1 MGKRSFIEMAWQ
13 GRNEWWR
20 YVATLFL
27 VFLGWQFI
35 GVIPLFVF
43 SYLKAGDAQEW
54 IEAAENAFLGLGID
68 SNLYLLLII
77 FSFIGGLAFLVL
89 GVRTIHHRSMKSVT
103 SSRPK
108 VDWNRILFGFVFWFL
123 VSVLLITLDYMA
135 HPEDFSNNFK
145 WMPFLILVLVSFVF
159 IPFQT
164 SFEELLFRGYLMQ
177 GVGLLF
183 RNAWAPLL
191 LTSVGFGLLHA
202 FNPEVEKL
210 GPMILLY
217 YIGTGFLFGIIT
229 LMDEGTE
236 LALGMHAANNIV
248 AATIVTVDW
257 AVFQTEALLIDKSE
271 PSLGVEMLLPLLIV
285 YPLAIF
291 VLSRKY
297 GWKNWKLRLTGRVQ
311 DPGAE
316 GAVDEREH
324 LEEQGSFNS
333 EGIKNKEYKDGE

>member
-1 MGKRSFIEMAWQ
+1 MSKTRFIEMAFE

-20 YVATLFL
+20 YLATLFL

-35 GVIPLFVF
+35 GVIPLFAY
-43 SYLKAGDAQEW
+43 SYMKADSIQDW
-54 IEAAENAFLGLGID
+54 IEAAESAFLGLGID

-89 GVRTIHHRSMKSVT
+89 GIRTIHHRSVQSLV
-103 SSRPK
+103 SSRSK
-108 VDWNRILFGFVFWFL
+108 IDWNRIRFGFAFWFL
-123 VSVLLITLDYMA
+123 VSVLLISLDYIS
-135 HPEDFSNNFK
+135 HPEDFLNNFK
-145 WMPFLILVLVSFVF
+145 PVPFAILAVVSIVF

-177 GVGLLF
+177 GFGLMF
-183 RNAWAPLL
+183 RNAWAPLF
-191 LTSVGFGLLHA
+191 LTSIGFGLLHA

-229 LMDEGTE
+229 LMDQGTE

-248 AATIVTVDW
+248 AAMIVTVDW

-291 VLSRKY
+291 FLARKY
-297 GWKNWKLRLTGRVQ
+297 RWKDWKQRLAGRIQAPAAPDLSEDNGVLH
-311 DPGAE
+311 AE
-316 GAVDEREH
+316 GIES
-324 LEEQGSFNS
+324 EEGTRRF
-333 EGIKNKEYKDGE
+333 GE

>member
-1 MGKRSFIEMAWQ
+1 MGNTRFIEMVFKGQ
-13 GRNEWWR
+13 NDWWR
-20 YVATLFL
+20 YLATLFL

-43 SYLKAGDAQEW
+43 SYMKAENVQDW
-54 IEAAENAFLGLGID
+54 IESAENAFLGLGID

-77 FSFIGGLAFLVL
+77 FSFIGGLVFLLL
-89 GVRTIHHRSMKSVT
+89 GVRTVHHRPLKSLV
-103 SSRPK
+103 SSRK
-108 VDWNRILFGFVFWFL
+108 AIDWNRVLFGFGFWFL
-123 VSVLLITLDYMA
+123 ISILLITLDYLT
-135 HPEDFSNNFK
+135 HPEDFMNNFELL
-145 WMPFLILVLVSFVF
+145 PFVILVVVSFVF

-183 RNAWAPLL
+183 RNAWAPLI

-210 GPMILLY
+210 GSMILLY

-229 LMDEGTE
+229 LMDQGTE

-248 AATIVTVDW
+248 AAMIVTVDW
-257 AVFQTEALLIDKSE
+257 AVFQTDALLIDQSE
-271 PSLGVEMLLPLLIV
+271 PSLGVEMLLPLLVV

-291 VLSRKY
+291 LLSRKY
-297 GWKNWKLRLTGRVQ
+297 GWKDWKQRLAGRVRE
-311 DPGAE
+311 PNKHIYNEEALNLNE
-316 GAVDEREH
+316 EASKFKDE
-324 LEEQGSFNS
+324 Q
-333 EGIKNKEYKDGE
+333 

>member
-1 MGKRSFIEMAWQ
+1 MVNTRFIEMAFK

-20 YVATLFL
+20 YLATLFL

-43 SYLKAGDAQEW
+43 SYMKADSVQDW
-54 IEAAENAFLGLGID
+54 IEAAESAFLGLGID

-77 FSFIGGLAFLVL
+77 FSFIGGLVFLVL
-89 GVRTIHHRSMKSVT
+89 GVRTIHHRSLKSLV
-103 SSRPK
+103 SSRKK
-108 VDWNRILFGFVFWFL
+108 VDWNRILFGFAFWFL
-123 VSVLLITLDYMA
+123 VSVLLIFLDYLT
-135 HPEDFSNNFK
+135 HPEDFLNNFK
-145 WMPFLILVLVSFVF
+145 LFPFAILVFVSLIF

-177 GVGLLF
+177 GLGLLF
-183 RNAWAPLL
+183 RNAWAPLF

-229 LMDEGTE
+229 LMDQGTE

-248 AATIVTVDW
+248 AAMIVTVDW
-257 AVFQTEALLIDKSE
+257 AVFQTEALLIDHSE
-271 PSLGVEMLLPLLIV
+271 PSLGIEMLLPLLIV

-291 VLSRKY
+291 FLSRKY
-297 GWKNWKLRLTGRVQ
+297 GWRDWRQRLAGRIEN
-311 DPGAE
+311 PNRSE
-316 GAVDEREH
+316 IM
-324 LEEQGSFNS
+324 EESGNFN
-333 EGIKNKEYKDGE
+333 D

>member
-89 GVRTIHHRSMKSVT
+89 GVRTIHHRSMKSLT

-123 VSVLLITLDYMA
+123 VSVLLIALDYMA
-135 HPEDFSNNFK
+135 HPEDFTNNFK
-145 WMPFLILVLVSFVF
+145 WIPFLILALVSFVF

-210 GPMILLY
+210 GPMIT
-217 YIGTGFLFGIIT
+217 GTAGFTVESAGDGARVAWLEDVDVPRLPGFL
-229 LMDEGTE
+229 
-236 LALGMHAANNIV
+236 APV
-248 AATIVTVDW
+248 AARIGAIGFRLAMRRLARQLRAQPPRGSVVS
-257 AVFQTEALLIDKSE
+257 AV
-271 PSLGVEMLLPLLIV
+271 
-285 YPLAIF
+285 
-291 VLSRKY
+291 R
-297 GWKNWKLRLTGRVQ
+297 
-311 DPGAE
+311 
-316 GAVDEREH
+316 
-324 LEEQGSFNS
+324 
-333 EGIKNKEYKDGE
+333 

>member
-1 MGKRSFIEMAWQ
+1 MGDTRFIQMAFE
-13 GRNEWWR
+13 GRNDWWR
-20 YVATLFL
+20 YLATLFL

-43 SYLKAGDAQEW
+43 SYLKADNVQEW
-54 IEAAENAFLGLGID
+54 IEAAESAFVGLGIN

-77 FSFIGGLAFLVL
+77 FSFIGGLVFLVL
-89 GVRTIHHRSMKSVT
+89 GVRTVHHRSLKSLV
-103 SSRPK
+103 SSRK
-108 VDWNRILFGFVFWFL
+108 TVDWSRIVLGFSFWFL
-123 VSVLLITLDYMA
+123 VSILMITMDYMT
-135 HPEDFSNNFK
+135 HPEDFISNFK
-145 WMPFLILVLVSFVF
+145 LVPFVILVVVSFVF

-177 GVGLLF
+177 GIGLLF
-183 RNAWAPLL
+183 KNAWAPLI

-210 GPMILLY
+210 GSLILLY

-229 LMDEGTE
+229 LMDQGTE

-257 AVFQTEALLIDKSE
+257 AVFQTDALLVDQSE

-285 YPLAIF
+285 YPLAIIF
-291 VLSRKY
+291 LSRKY
-297 GWKNWKLRLTGRVQ
+297 QWKDWKQRLAGKI
-311 DPGAE
+311 AE
-316 GAVDEREH
+316 E
-324 LEEQGSFNS
+324 
-333 EGIKNKEYKDGE
+333 KE

>member
-1 MGKRSFIEMAWQ
+1 MGNTRFIQMALE

-20 YVATLFL
+20 YLSTLFL

-43 SYLKAGDAQEW
+43 SYMKADNVQVW
-54 IEAAENAFLGLGID
+54 IEAAESAFVGLGIN

-77 FSFIGGLAFLVL
+77 FSFIGGLVFLLL
-89 GVRTIHHRSMKSVT
+89 GVRTVHHRSVKSLV
-103 SSRPK
+103 SSRK
-108 VDWNRILFGFVFWFL
+108 IVDWNRIVFGFTFWLL
-123 VSVLLITLDYMA
+123 VSILMITLDYLS
-135 HPEDFSNNFK
+135 HPEDFINNFK
-145 WMPFLILVLVSFVF
+145 LVPFVILVLVSLVF

-177 GVGLLF
+177 GIGLLF
-183 RNAWAPLL
+183 RNAWAPLI

-210 GPMILLY
+210 GSLILLY

-229 LMDEGTE
+229 LMDQGTE

-257 AVFQTEALLIDKSE
+257 AVFQTDALLVDQSE

-285 YPLAIF
+285 YPLAIVF
-291 VLSRKY
+291 LSRKY
-297 GWKNWKLRLTGRVQ
+297 QWKDWKQRLAGKI
-311 DPGAE
+311 
-316 GAVDEREH
+316 DE
-324 LEEQGSFNS
+324 
-333 EGIKNKEYKDGE
+333 IKE

>member
-1 MGKRSFIEMAWQ
+1 MGNTRFIQMALE

-20 YVATLFL
+20 YLATLFL

-43 SYLKAGDAQEW
+43 SYMKADNVQVW
-54 IEAAENAFLGLGID
+54 IEAAESAFGGLGIN

-77 FSFIGGLAFLVL
+77 FSFIGGLVFLLL
-89 GVRTIHHRSMKSVT
+89 GVRTVHHRSIKSLV
-103 SSRPK
+103 SSRK
-108 VDWNRILFGFVFWFL
+108 TVDWNRIVLGFTFWLL
-123 VSVLLITLDYMA
+123 VSVLMITMDYFS
-135 HPEDFSNNFK
+135 HPEDFMNNFK
-145 WMPFLILVLVSFVF
+145 LVPFVILLVVSLVF

-177 GVGLLF
+177 GIGLLF
-183 RNAWAPLL
+183 RNAWAPLI

-210 GPMILLY
+210 GSLILLY

-229 LMDEGTE
+229 LMDQGTE

-257 AVFQTEALLIDKSE
+257 AVFQTDALLVDQSE

-285 YPLAIF
+285 YPLAIIF
-291 VLSRKY
+291 LSRKY
-297 GWKNWKLRLTGRVQ
+297 QWKDWKQRLTGKIV
-311 DPGAE
+311 
-316 GAVDEREH
+316 
-324 LEEQGSFNS
+324 EE
-333 EGIKNKEYKDGE
+333 KE

>member
-1 MGKRSFIEMAWQ
+1 MGDTRFIQMAFE
-13 GRNEWWR
+13 GRNDWWR
-20 YVATLFL
+20 YLATLFL

-43 SYLKAGDAQEW
+43 SYLKADNVQEW
-54 IEAAENAFLGLGID
+54 IEAAESAFVGLGIN

-77 FSFIGGLAFLVL
+77 FSFIGGLVFLVL
-89 GVRTIHHRSMKSVT
+89 GVRTVHHRSLKSLV
-103 SSRPK
+103 SSRK
-108 VDWNRILFGFVFWFL
+108 TVDWSRIVLGFSFWFL
-123 VSVLLITLDYMA
+123 VSILMITMDYMA
-135 HPEDFSNNFK
+135 HPEDFISNFK
-145 WMPFLILVLVSFVF
+145 LVPFVILVVVSFVF

-177 GVGLLF
+177 GIGLLF
-183 RNAWAPLL
+183 KNAWAPLI

-210 GPMILLY
+210 GSLILLY

-229 LMDEGTE
+229 LMDQGTE

-257 AVFQTEALLIDKSE
+257 AVFQTDALLVDQSE

-285 YPLAIF
+285 YPLAIIF
-291 VLSRKY
+291 LSRKY
-297 GWKNWKLRLTGRVQ
+297 QWKDWKQRLAGKI
-311 DPGAE
+311 AE
-316 GAVDEREH
+316 E
-324 LEEQGSFNS
+324 
-333 EGIKNKEYKDGE
+333 KE

>member
-1 MGKRSFIEMAWQ
+1 MSNTRFIEMALE

-20 YVATLFL
+20 YIATLFL
-27 VFLGWQFI
+27 VFFGWQFI
-35 GVIPLFVF
+35 GVIPLFAF
-43 SYLKAGDAQEW
+43 SYMKADSIQEW
-54 IEAAENAFLGLGID
+54 IEAAESAFLGMGID

-77 FSFIGGLAFLVL
+77 FSFIGGLVFLL
-89 GVRTIHHRSMKSVT
+89 IGVRVIHHRRLKGMVT
-103 SSRPK
+103 SRSA
-108 VDWNRILFGFVFWFL
+108 VDWNRVLFGFAFWFL
-123 VSVLLITLDYMA
+123 ASVLLISLDYLA
-135 HPEDFSNNFK
+135 HPGDFMNNFK
-145 WMPFLILVLVSFVF
+145 LVPFVILAVVSLVF

-177 GVGLLF
+177 GFGLLF

-229 LMDEGTE
+229 LLDQGTE

-248 AATIVTVDW
+248 AAMIVTVDW

-271 PSLGVEMLLPLLIV
+271 PSLGIEMLLPLLVV

-291 VLSRKY
+291 LLSRKY
-297 GWKNWKLRLTGRVQ
+297 RWRDWKQRLAGRIE
-311 DPGAE
+311 D
-316 GAVDEREH
+316 
-324 LEEQGSFNS
+324 LKEETSDS
-333 EGIKNKEYKDGE
+333 EEDR

>member
-1 MGKRSFIEMAWQ
+1 MSKTGFIEMAIE

-20 YVATLFL
+20 YIATLFL

-43 SYLKAGDAQEW
+43 SYMKADSMQDW
-54 IEAAENAFLGLGID
+54 IEAAESAFLGLGID

-77 FSFIGGLAFLVL
+77 FSFIGGLVFLVL
-89 GVRTIHHRSMKSVT
+89 GVHTIHHRSLKSLV
-103 SSRPK
+103 SFRIS
-108 VDWNRILFGFVFWFL
+108 VDWNRIVFGFAFWFL
-123 VSVLLITLDYMA
+123 VSIILVFFDYLA
-135 HPEDFSNNFK
+135 HPDDFLNNFNLL
-145 WMPFLILVLVSFVF
+145 PFVILVVVSLVF

-177 GVGLLF
+177 GIGLLF
-183 RNAWAPLL
+183 KNAWAPLF
-191 LTSVGFGLLHA
+191 LTSFGFGLLHA

-229 LMDEGTE
+229 LMDQGTE

-257 AVFQTEALLIDKSE
+257 AVFQTDALLIDQSE

-285 YPLAIF
+285 YPLALF
-291 VLSRKY
+291 FLSRKY
-297 GWKNWKLRLTGRVQ
+297 GWTDWKQRLAGRIEN
-311 DPGAE
+311 PK
-316 GAVDEREH
+316 RRYTI
-324 LEEQGSFNS
+324 EESGNLNEQ
-333 EGIKNKEYKDGE
+333 E